1 MQRWRPE
8 PESNR
13 RARICSPLRNHSAIG
28 PSLPGAKPP
37 DGTRA
42 LAIRLRLGNPCLAGG
57 LRQFRWQTGTTPSLT
72 SVWTRCAARGK
83 APCMT
88 IASLLD
94 PVTGQP
100 GPARL
105 ANAADWMQGR
115 TLYGGASALVAY
127 TLAVR
132 AFPGLPPLRA
142 GQVAFVAPVGE
153 EIELAAHIVR
163 QGRNVTQVRS
173 EILCDGRVALSA
185 FWLFGEGREPN
196 AVHPSAPAEDWP
208 GAPEDNEV
216 VTHQFAP
223 AFIQKNF
230 ELRRGQARNSDRGA
244 TVRRWARLTEA
255 QDLDP
260 VARLVL
266 MGDVMP
272 PGAMR
277 AMQRQ
282 GPISSINWSFNV
294 LDPESRSRDGW
305 YLAENA
311 SQHADAGYSSERL
324 RMWDA
329 DGRQVLDGLQ
339 CVAVFG

>member
-1 MQRWRPE
+1 
-8 PESNR
+8 
-13 RARICSPLRNHSAIG
+13 
-28 PSLPGAKPP
+28 
-37 DGTRA
+37 
-42 LAIRLRLGNPCLAGG
+42 
-57 LRQFRWQTGTTPSLT
+57 
-72 SVWTRCAARGK
+72 
-83 APCMT
+83 MT
-88 IASLLD
+88 IASLLE

-105 ANAADWMQGR
+105 THAADWMQGR

-127 TLAVR
+127 TMATR

-142 GQVAFVAPVGE
+142 GQIAFVAPVGE
-153 EIELAAHIVR
+153 EIELSAEIVR
-163 QGRNVTQVRS
+163 QGRNVTQIRS
-173 EILCDGRVALSA
+173 EILSEGRVALSA
-185 FWLFGEGREPN
+185 FWLFGEGREAN
-196 AVHPSAPAEDWP
+196 AVHPSGPPEEWP
-208 GAPEDNEV
+208 GPPEDNAV

-223 AFIQKNF
+223 SFVARNF
-230 ELRRGQARNSDRGA
+230 ELRHGQTRGSDRGA

-255 QDLDP
+255 HDLDP
-260 VARLVL
+260 VAKLVL

-282 GPISSINWSFNV
+282 GPISSVNWSFNV

-324 RMWDA
+324 RLWDA
-329 DGRQVLDGLQ
+329 EGRQVLDGLQ